1 MNKKYLN
8 FSIIVLMVIGL
19 QSCQKFLDA
28 KPDKKLAVP
37 SKLEDFQS
45 LLDNYSVFA
54 AEPNSGEM
62 SSDDF
67 YLTSAHYLSLSSDAD
82 RRTYTWE
89 KDFLFRPQDNS
100 WAEFSTAVYYCNSV
114 IEGIDKVQRSTNNA
128 TEWDNI
134 KGQAFYFRGKR
145 FLQANFIWALAYDR
159 NTSSTDLGLPL
170 RLNINFNERSVRS
183 SVEQT
188 YQQILHDLKLSIQLL
203 PVIPL
208 SKVRASKPA
217 AYAMVARTYLS
228 MRDYNNAGLYAD
240 SCLHLYH
247 TLLDYNTLDPTSP
260 LPINRFN
267 QEVIS
272 ENQSSVGQILNLARA
287 KVNPELFSLYDNQD
301 DLRKTVLFR
310 DNGDG
315 TMSYKARFTEGASL
329 FAGTAVN
336 EVYLTRAECYARA
349 GKVAEAMNDLNTLLV
364 TRWRNGSFIPFT
376 ASSKEEALSIIL
388 KERRKELL
396 FRDIRWMDIKRLN
409 KEGAEIVL
417 TRTVNDKEYKLLP
430 NDLRYALPIPEDVIS
445 ISGMEQNKR

>member
-1 MNKKYLN
+1 MNTKYLN
-8 FSIIVLMVIGL
+8 FSIAAAIIISLI
-19 QSCQKFLDA
+19 SCQKYLDV

-67 YLTSAHYLSLSSDAD
+67 YLTSAHYLSLSSDVD

-89 KDFLFRPQDNS
+89 KDYLFRPEDNS
-100 WAEFSTAVYYCNSV
+100 WREFSTAVYYCNSV
-114 IEGIDKVQRSTNNA
+114 IEGIEKVKRSNSNN

-134 KGQAFYFRGKR
+134 KGQAYYFRGKR
-145 FLQANFIWALAYDR
+145 LLQASFIWALAYDR
-159 NTSSTDLGLPL
+159 STSDTDLGLPL
-170 RLNINFNERSVRS
+170 RLNINFNEPSVRS
-183 SVEQT
+183 SVERT
-188 YQQILHDLKLSIQLL
+188 YQQILNDLKVSIHLL
-203 PVIPL
+203 PLIPL

-217 AYAMVARTYLS
+217 AYAMVARAYLS
-228 MRDYNNAGLYAD
+228 MQDYNNAVLYAD
-240 SCLHLYH
+240 SCLRLYH
-247 TLLDYNTLDPTSP
+247 TLLDYNSLNSASP
-260 LPINRFN
+260 LPIDRFN
-267 QEVIS
+267 REVIS
-272 ENQSSVGQILNLARA
+272 ENQISVGQILNLARA
-287 KVNPELFSLYDNQD
+287 KVNPELLALYDNEN
-301 DLRKTVLFR
+301 DLRKAILFK

-315 TMSYKARFTEGASL
+315 TAGYKARFTEGASL

-349 GKVAEAMNDLNTLLV
+349 GKLSEAMKDLNTLLV
-364 TRWRNGSFIPFT
+364 ARWRAGTFVPFT

-409 KEGAEIVL
+409 KEGAEIL
-417 TRTVNDKEYKLLP
+417 LMRNVNNKEYKLLP